1 MVDNIEPN
9 PCIERCLLDFLRKA
23 EHNIDWRLLSRW
35 GLWLFNLKQLLLF
48 LKPIYP
54 LLICY
59 KERIVNIIYL
69 LHSNLRFDFKEQSMP
84 EFVVTRELV
93 VGLDVVLKLL
103 LHLEQVFLLEQV
115 QVRFWFIL
123 DLAYLEKLV
132 FCGQVLLFAVK
143 SEVA

>member
-1 MVDNIEPN
+1 
-9 PCIERCLLDFLRKA
+9 
-23 EHNIDWRLLSRW
+23 
-35 GLWLFNLKQLLLF
+35 
-48 LKPIYP
+48 
-54 LLICY
+54 
-59 KERIVNIIYL
+59 
-69 LHSNLRFDFKEQSMP
+69 MP

-143 SEVA
+143 SEVAKGSLGFPVAQVL

>member
-1 MVDNIEPN
+1 
-9 PCIERCLLDFLRKA
+9 
-23 EHNIDWRLLSRW
+23 
-35 GLWLFNLKQLLLF
+35 
-48 LKPIYP
+48 
-54 LLICY
+54 
-59 KERIVNIIYL
+59 
-69 LHSNLRFDFKEQSMP
+69 MP

-115 QVRFWFIL
+115 QIRFWFIL